1 MVKDPMTS
9 LFSIPPERSYPAPG
23 AGVEGVCLAGTDS
36 QLVVVTTSSKA
47 WKTTITV
54 HGTEQAP
61 PAISFPC
68 SDDIQITADGL
79 FAVRN
84 ANDDAD
90 PCLRGYDLLSGKVMP
105 HMRAIRGWPFRVSR
119 GSPARVAVAD
129 PRTFEVSVYRVA
141 DGKDLFAVPGPSRG
155 WFAPASVSDLVVVF
169 DEPDRVTLRG
179 VNTSRPLS
187 PLEAGFLFAWSAD
200 DSVLVAQGLP
210 DQVVAWS
217 ADTGEEQARWR
228 VGQGAYLSDVSL
240 TGRWVVTWG
249 DRDISVWSTD
259 AGTCLGRIESS
270 ADIADVRFLGEGR
283 VAGLLRDGRAFV
295 WQVELSGRFS
305 C

>member
-1 MVKDPMTS
+1 MTP
-9 LFSIPPERSYPAPG
+9 LFSIPPERSYPAIG
-23 AGVEGVCLAGTDS
+23 SGVEGVCLAGTDF
-36 QLVVVTTSSKA
+36 QLVVVTTSTKT
-47 WKTTITV
+47 WKTTVTV
-54 HGTEQAP
+54 HGTEHSP

-68 SDDIQITADGL
+68 SDDIQLTADGL
-79 FAVRN
+79 FAVRD
-84 ANDDAD
+84 AHDDAD
-90 PCLRGYDLLSGKVMP
+90 PCLRGYDLLSGELMP
-105 HMRAIRGWPFRVSR
+105 HVRAIRGWPFRVSR
-119 GSPARVAVAD
+119 GSPSRVAVAD

-141 DGKDLFAVPGPSRG
+141 DGKKLFAVPGPSRG

-179 VNTSRPLS
+179 VDTSRPLS
-187 PLEAGFLFAWSAD
+187 PLDAGFLFAWSAD

-210 DQVVAWS
+210 DQLVAWRS
-217 ADTGEEQARWR
+217 DAGEEQARWR
-228 VGQGAYLSDVSL
+228 VGQGAYLSDVSS
-240 TGRWVVTWG
+240 TGRWAATWG

-259 AGTCLGRIESS
+259 TGTCLGRIESS

-283 VAGLLRDGRAFV
+283 LAGLLRDGRAFV